1 MKQTLVDISN
11 NLNEKSITCNE
22 ARGLLHA
29 MNRLETTFML
39 LFWGDLLQRFN
50 AISKLLQSVNIDICT
65 VCEHYNSL
73 IKYVSNLRNDE
84 MFLQYQ
90 EKALTKC
97 DVNVYE
103 TTSKRKR
110 KRNKKNDEIVDLE
123 EVDLPSDVE
132 FKVNTYYVICDFII
146 NELTTRKL
154 AYDNVITKNSFFL
167 KHEIMKT
174 SEVYVSAENLYLM
187 YKSDLDETFINEC
200 IHFQSH
206 LQNIK
211 FYPKSIIDM
220 STMMKKHELE
230 DIFPYVSIALRMFL
244 CTPATNCTAE
254 RSFSTLRRIK
264 TYLRSNISTDRLN
277 ALAILNIES
286 QLTHQLNYSDI
297 IEDFANNQARKK
309 IH

>member
-1 MKQTLVDISN
+1 MQMHIRIGISFLKSDENCAVTHRAAHQYVDQTV
-11 NLNEKSITCNE
+11 
-22 ARGLLHA
+22 
-29 MNRLETTFML
+29 
-39 LFWGDLLQRFN
+39 
-50 AISKLLQSVNIDICT
+50 
-65 VCEHYNSL
+65 
-73 IKYVSNLRNDE
+73 YVMAKDMFKTKIIGHVATPVAHRDGIFGEFDHLNDE

-132 FKVNTYYVICDFII
+132 FKVNTYYVICDSII

-154 AYDNVITKNSFFL
+154 AYDNVITN
-167 KHEIMKT
+167 
-174 SEVYVSAENLYLM
+174 
-187 YKSDLDETFINEC
+187 DLDETFINEC

-211 FYPKSIIDM
+211 YYPKSIIDM
-220 STMMKKHELE
+220 STTMKKHELE

-254 RSFSTLRRIK
+254 WSFSTLRRIK
-264 TYLRSNISTDRLN
+264 TYLRLNISTDRLN

-297 IEDFANNQARKK
+297 
-309 IH
+309 

>member
-1 MKQTLVDISN
+1 
-11 NLNEKSITCNE
+11 
-22 ARGLLHA
+22 
-29 MNRLETTFML
+29 
-39 LFWGDLLQRFN
+39 
-50 AISKLLQSVNIDICT
+50 
-65 VCEHYNSL
+65 
-73 IKYVSNLRNDE
+73 
-84 MFLQYQ
+84 
-90 EKALTKC
+90 
-97 DVNVYE
+97 
-103 TTSKRKR
+103 
-110 KRNKKNDEIVDLE
+110 
-123 EVDLPSDVE
+123 
-132 FKVNTYYVICDFII
+132 
-146 NELTTRKL
+146 
-154 AYDNVITKNSFFL
+154 
-167 KHEIMKT
+167 MKT
-174 SEVYVSAENLYLM
+174 SEVYVSSENLYLM

-211 FYPKSIIDM
+211 YYPKSIIDM
-220 STMMKKHELE
+220 STMMKKHELD